1 MFIAFDLDGT
11 LADDTQ
17 RQHYLHSFLA
27 DQEAYYQACD
37 DDLPISVMARLFR
50 SLMEANP
57 SHHIEIWTGRP
68 ERVRFKTE
76 RWLQENDL
84 YWNRKRIGH
93 HCKVRMR
100 QDGDHRDV
108 TKVMGEWLAEVRGSD
123 DNLMNEVDLAFDNRT
138 TSVKWWRSEGI
149 TCLQNAD
156 HDYLTC
162 PT

>member
-1 MFIAFDLDGT
+1 MFIVFDLDGT

-17 RQHYLHSFLA
+17 RHHYLHSTPT
-27 DQEAYYQACD
+27 DKDAYYQACD
-37 DDLPISVMARLFR
+37 DDLPIKIMARLFR
-50 SLMEANP
+50 SLLLADP

-76 RWLQENDL
+76 RWLREASMGGHPDL
-84 YWNRKRIGH
+84 PGYYRAL
-93 HCKVRMR
+93 RMR

-108 TKVMGEWLAEVRGSD
+108 IQVKGEWLAEVRGSD
-123 DNLMNEVDLAFDNRT
+123 DNVMNEVDLVFDDRT

-156 HDYLTC
+156 HDY
-162 PT
+162 